1 MFRGRMLATRVVAG
15 LFAVALLGSCEYLH
29 GAFARLSG
37 QISITS
43 GSLPMAGNEESYRA
57 VLEAAGGAAPYKWV
71 LQDGWLPAGMKLQE
85 DGVLTGT
92 PEVPGEFFFT
102 VRASDNSNPAGSAV
116 KLLKLS
122 VSAHG
127 LAIVTSRSEL
137 PWGRV
142 GTDYEVKFTAWGGM
156 KPYAWKTQ
164 DPLPAGLKL
173 KHDGTLSGTPTEAGD
188 FDFSVQVFDLRQNSK
203 RRFSL
208 HISPVRVDAF
218 GGVTALP
225 SPRGPSGR
233 WRTEKIGNRW
243 VFVTPAGNAFWMIGI
258 WGITGDG
265 HADERGVSFDQRM
278 AAKYESVPA
287 GSLQA
292 NRRLRSW
299 GFNSVGPWSYRMNL
313 PFDAEPEWGGTQPVK
328 FPYILR
334 GPDTADAKRKDAPFK
349 SLYARLDEELA
360 RNIWRGANFPDVFDP
375 AWVSNTRRL
384 YAADNTLI
392 TQSKSPY
399 FMGAFSDDSDSLSG
413 FGPGTDFP
421 SDPPHKT
428 HVHLGYLALVTA
440 PSQETNPYSS
450 PAGQRYADT
459 KVYTKYAL
467 RDFLKAKYGTIAT
480 LNAAWN
486 SSYTSFESD
495 GGWPSGNGL
504 LDESG
509 RKTHKWLGT
518 ADATLPADSGAAPNM
533 VKDLDE
539 FLYRIARQL
548 LSVQKD
554 AFRAAIPNGLFFGP
568 TTVGG
573 WSVPARAPIYR
584 AAGEILD
591 VVTVA
596 TDCSQAQL
604 DFLMRAAGDVP
615 LIIWEGMVANPD
627 SSRWRHTDE
636 DVASASWYMK
646 TQAARGQRYQRRLD
660 SLFSGVS
667 SVTGSSPY
675 VGILWWWWIDMVGE
689 QKNWGLVSLMDNA
702 YDGVEAGMAQGID
715 AWGYRTGGEEKNYG
729 DFIGPAREVNFSV
742 LERLAAESARQSRAG
757 AAQ

>member
-1 MFRGRMLATRVVAG
+1 MFRGRMLATRVVAV

-292 NRRLRSW
+292 NKRFRSW
-299 GFNSVGPWSYRMNL
+299 GFNTLGPWSYRMVL
-313 PFDAEPEWGGTQPVK
+313 PWDAEPEWGGTQPVK
-328 FPYILR
+328 LPFIVK
-334 GPDTADAKRKDAPFK
+334 TADASFVGRDQGVFK
-349 SLYARLDEELA
+349 SLYGGLDSIRKEAGGIAQL
-360 RNIWRGANFPDVFDP
+360 
-375 AWVSNTRRL
+375 SRRL
-384 YAADNTLI
+384 RSRVAEQYAQTLYAL
-392 TQSKSPY
+392 TRVCGHRSQSPY
-399 FMGAFSDDSDSLSG
+399 FVGAFSDDSDYLQG
-413 FGPGTDFP
+413 FGPGPDF
-421 SDPPHKT
+421 
-428 HVHLGYLALVTA
+428 
-440 PSQETNPYSS
+440 
-450 PAGQRYADT
+450 
-459 KVYTKYAL
+459 
-467 RDFLKAKYGTIAT
+467 
-480 LNAAWN
+480 
-486 SSYTSFESD
+486 
-495 GGWPSGNGL
+495 
-504 LDESG
+504 
-509 RKTHKWLGT
+509 
-518 ADATLPADSGAAPNM
+518 
-533 VKDLDE
+533 
-539 FLYRIARQL
+539 
-548 LSVQKD
+548 
-554 AFRAAIPNGLFFGP
+554 
-568 TTVGG
+568 
-573 WSVPARAPIYR
+573 
-584 AAGEILD
+584 
-591 VVTVA
+591 A
-596 TDCSQAQL
+596 TDPRRKNASPPWL
-604 DFLMRAAGDVP
+604 HRAGDRA
-615 LIIWEGMVANPD
+615 VAVHESVFFSARPAI
-627 SSRWRHTDE
+627 RRYQGLYE
-636 DVASASWYMK
+636 VRVARFSASEVSHHRR
-646 TQAARGQRYQRRLD
+646 TQCR
-660 SLFSGVS
+660 
-667 SVTGSSPY
+667 
-675 VGILWWWWIDMVGE
+675 ME
-689 QKNWGLVSLMDNA
+689 
-702 YDGVEAGMAQGID
+702 
-715 AWGYRTGGEEKNYG
+715 
-729 DFIGPAREVNFSV
+729 
-742 LERLAAESARQSRAG
+742 LELHHL
-757 AAQ
+757 

>member
-1 MFRGRMLATRVVAG
+1 MFRARMLATRVIAL

-29 GAFARLSG
+29 GAFASLSG

-43 GSLPMAGNEESYRA
+43 DSLPVASNEESYRA
-57 VLEAAGGAAPYKWV
+57 VLEVAGGAAPYKWV

-102 VRASDNSNPAGSAV
+102 VRASDNSKPAASAV
-116 KLLKLS
+116 KSLKLS
-122 VSAHG
+122 VSARG
-127 LAIVTSRSEL
+127 LVIITSRSEL

-156 KPYAWKTQ
+156 KPYAWSTQ

-173 KHDGTLSGTPTEAGD
+173 QHDGTLSGTPTQAGD
-188 FDFSVQVFDLRQNSK
+188 FDFGVQVFDLRQSSK

-225 SPRGPSGR
+225 SPRGGNGR

-258 WGITGDG
+258 WGVTGDE
-265 HADERGVSFDQRM
+265 HLDERGVTFDQRT
-278 AAKYESVPA
+278 AAKYESTA
-287 GSLQA
+287 ARSLQA

-299 GFNSVGPWSYRMNL
+299 GFNSVGPWSYRMIF
-313 PFDAEPEWGGTQPVK
+313 PTDAEPEWGGTQPVK
-328 FPYILR
+328 FPYTLL
-334 GPDTADAKRKDAPFK
+334 GPYTADAKRKDAPFK
-349 SLYARLDEELA
+349 NLYARLDEEIA
-360 RNIWRGANFPDVFDP
+360 RSIWSTASFPDVFDP

-384 YAADNTLI
+384 YAKQADLI
-392 TQSKSPY
+392 AASKSPY
-399 FMGAFSDDSDSLSG
+399 FVGVFSDDTDELSG
-413 FGPGTDFP
+413 LGPGTDFP
-421 SDPPHKT
+421 TEPPHKA

-440 PSQETNPYSS
+440 PSQEMNPYSS
-450 PAGQRYADT
+450 PAGQHYADT

-467 RDFLKAKYGTIAT
+467 RDFLKAQYGTIAA

-486 SSYTSFESD
+486 SSYTSFDSD
-495 GGWPSGNGL
+495 GGWPGGSGL

-518 ADATLPADSGAAPNM
+518 ADPALPADSGAAPTV

-539 FLYRIARQL
+539 FLYRMARQL

-554 AFRAAIPNGLFFGP
+554 AFRAAVPNGLFFGP
-568 TTVGG
+568 TTIGG
-573 WSVPARAPIYR
+573 WFAPARTPIYR

-591 VVTVA
+591 VVTVS
-596 TDCSQAQL
+596 TDGSQAQL
-604 DFLMRAAGDVP
+604 DFIMRAAGDVP

-627 SSRWRHTDE
+627 SSRWRHTDPE
-636 DVASASWYMK
+636 AASASWSLK
-646 TQAARGQRYQRRLD
+646 TQAARGLRFQRRLD

-675 VGILWWWWIDMVGE
+675 VGIMWWWWVDMVSE

-702 YDGVEAGMAQGID
+702 YDGVEAGIAQGTD

-742 LERLAAESARQSRAG
+742 IQRLANG
-757 AAQ
+757 K